1 MLIAGRMISGVGAA
15 AVLPTTLAL
24 MVDGLADRP
33 RRRAI
38 AIWASMTGLAAVL
51 GNVGGGAAIAYGTWR
66 TLFLALIPLALV
78 ALLLVAV
85 AAPATARHPRPA
97 APLGSILLTGG
108 FLALLYGIVSGPQA
122 GWASPAVL
130 GALAVAV
137 LLLTAWTRHE
147 LRAAHP
153 LLDPRLLARPAV
165 RAGAVGMAVLF
176 TGMFGL
182 FYLNGQYLQY
192 AKGFGPF
199 GAGLRL
205 LPMAAALLAGPRCG
219 LLLERV
225 CGRRGTVVVGMLVL
239 ACGLC
244 TVSAADA
251 RTPYALYAL
260 GAGLTALGCGTAT
273 PLLSHAMM
281 AALPADRAGTGSG
294 LQSLARE
301 LGSAVGIAVTGTLTT
316 AVFTARLP
324 AALRGPDTRRRS
336 RRRRPAR
343 PTRDCGPRSSTPSPP
358 ACTPRPSPSPPP
370 SCSRRS
376 SSPGGCHA
384 SSRTPLPRGGLP
396 AGQAAPGQRH
406 TPLATRARRVAAW
419 PGARPRGRPP
429 PPAAP
434 ARARPS
440 PCGQPCHRRSRPLTT
455 TAVIW
460 SRFARRTS
468 SQRRSQEGVSSG
480 TAMSTTRKS
489 AALPTAICP
498 VTLPRPRA
506 SALPDVACSSHSFPA
521 PQEES
526 PALMPYA
533 SRWAVS
539 AASIIRK
546 PSPRVPS
553 VPVPKRTPIAASM
566 VACATPLPFQALATG
581 L

>member
-1 MLIAGRMISGVGAA
+1 MPLPGRTARRLRPAEPAGAAATPALEVSLGCTEPGSTTRAEQGPATGPTPPTGDDDGATGTAGRPGTPPRPARTLALCLCVTLVVGMVSAVNLAIPDLSGGSLHASAEAVVWVVDGYVVVFACLLVPAGALADRRGRKGTLMCGMGVFALGSVVCALAPHVAVLIAGRMISGAGAA

-78 ALLLVAV
+78 ALLLVAA
-85 AAPATARHPRPA
+85 AAPATERHTRPA
-97 APLGSILLTGG
+97 APLGGVLLTGG
-108 FLALLYGIVSGPQA
+108 FLALLYGIVAGPQA
-122 GWASPAVL
+122 GWVSPAVL
-130 GALAVAV
+130 GALTVAV

-324 AALRGPDTRRRS
+324 SALQGPGHPTTVAAAQARTSDPRLRAAVVDAFTAGLHTATLTLAAAVVLTALLL
-336 RRRRPAR
+336 AR
-343 PTRDCGPRSSTPSPP
+343 W
-358 ACTPRPSPSPPP
+358 
-370 SCSRRS
+370 
-376 SSPGGCHA
+376 
-384 SSRTPLPRGGLP
+384 LPR
-396 AGQAAPGQRH
+396 
-406 TPLATRARRVAAW
+406 
-419 PGARPRGRPP
+419 
-429 PPAAP
+429 
-434 ARARPS
+434 
-440 PCGQPCHRRSRPLTT
+440 
-455 TAVIW
+455 
-460 SRFARRTS
+460 
-468 SQRRSQEGVSSG
+468 E
-480 TAMSTTRKS
+480 
-489 AALPTAICP
+489 
-498 VTLPRPRA
+498 
-506 SALPDVACSSHSFPA
+506 
-521 PQEES
+521 
-526 PALMPYA
+526 
-533 SRWAVS
+533 
-539 AASIIRK
+539 
-546 PSPRVPS
+546 
-553 VPVPKRTPIAASM
+553 
-566 VACATPLPFQALATG
+566 
-581 L
+581 

>member
-1 MLIAGRMISGVGAA
+1 MPLPGRTARRLRPAEPAGAAATPALEVSLGCTEPGSTTRAEQGPATGPAPPTGDDGATGTAGRPGTPPRPARTLALCLCVTLVVGMVSAVNLAIPDLSGGSLHASAEAVVWVVDGYVVVFACLLVPAGALADRRGRKGTLMCGMGVFALGSVVCALAPHVAVLIAGRMISGAGAA

-66 TLFLALIPLALV
+66 TLFLALIPLAFV
-78 ALLLVAV
+78 ALLLVAA
-85 AAPATARHPRPA
+85 AAPATERHPRPA
-97 APLGSILLTGG
+97 APLGGVLLTGG

-130 GALAVAV
+130 GALTVAV

-147 LRAAHP
+147 LRATHP

-225 CGRRGTVVVGMLVL
+225 CGRRGTVVVGMLLL

-301 LGSAVGIAVTGTLTT
+301 LGSAVGIAITGTLTT

-324 AALRGPDTRRRS
+324 AALQGPGHPTTVAAAQ
-336 RRRRPAR
+336 AR
-343 PTRDCGPRSSTPSPP
+343 TSDPRLRAAVVDAFT
-358 ACTPRPSPSPPP
+358 AGLHT
-370 SCSRRS
+370 
-376 SSPGGCHA
+376 A
-384 SSRTPLPRGGLP
+384 TLTLAAAVVLTALLLAQWLPR
-396 AGQAAPGQRH
+396 
-406 TPLATRARRVAAW
+406 
-419 PGARPRGRPP
+419 
-429 PPAAP
+429 
-434 ARARPS
+434 
-440 PCGQPCHRRSRPLTT
+440 
-455 TAVIW
+455 
-460 SRFARRTS
+460 
-468 SQRRSQEGVSSG
+468 E
-480 TAMSTTRKS
+480 
-489 AALPTAICP
+489 
-498 VTLPRPRA
+498 
-506 SALPDVACSSHSFPA
+506 
-521 PQEES
+521 
-526 PALMPYA
+526 
-533 SRWAVS
+533 
-539 AASIIRK
+539 
-546 PSPRVPS
+546 
-553 VPVPKRTPIAASM
+553 
-566 VACATPLPFQALATG
+566 
-581 L
+581 

>member
-1 MLIAGRMISGVGAA
+1 MPLPGRTARRLRPAGPAGAAATPALEVSLGFTEPASTTRAEHGTATGPASPTGDDGDGGMGTAGRSGVPRRPARTFALCLCVTLVVGMVSAVNLAIPDLSGGSLHASAEAVVWVVDGYVVVFACLLVPAGALADRRGRKGTLMCGMGVFALGSVVCALAPHVAVLIAGRMIGGVGAA

-85 AAPATARHPRPA
+85 AAPAAARHPRPA

-281 AALPADRAGTGSG
+281 TALPADHAGTGSG

-324 AALRGPDTRRRS
+324 AALRGPGHPTTVAAAQ
-336 RRRRPAR
+336 AR
-343 PTRDCGPRSSTPSPP
+343 TSDPRLRAAVVDAFT
-358 ACTPRPSPSPPP
+358 AGLHTATLALAAAVVLTALLLARW
-370 SCSRRS
+370 
-376 SSPGGCHA
+376 
-384 SSRTPLPRGGLP
+384 LPR
-396 AGQAAPGQRH
+396 
-406 TPLATRARRVAAW
+406 
-419 PGARPRGRPP
+419 
-429 PPAAP
+429 
-434 ARARPS
+434 
-440 PCGQPCHRRSRPLTT
+440 
-455 TAVIW
+455 
-460 SRFARRTS
+460 
-468 SQRRSQEGVSSG
+468 E
-480 TAMSTTRKS
+480 
-489 AALPTAICP
+489 
-498 VTLPRPRA
+498 
-506 SALPDVACSSHSFPA
+506 
-521 PQEES
+521 
-526 PALMPYA
+526 
-533 SRWAVS
+533 
-539 AASIIRK
+539 
-546 PSPRVPS
+546 
-553 VPVPKRTPIAASM
+553 
-566 VACATPLPFQALATG
+566 
-581 L
+581 